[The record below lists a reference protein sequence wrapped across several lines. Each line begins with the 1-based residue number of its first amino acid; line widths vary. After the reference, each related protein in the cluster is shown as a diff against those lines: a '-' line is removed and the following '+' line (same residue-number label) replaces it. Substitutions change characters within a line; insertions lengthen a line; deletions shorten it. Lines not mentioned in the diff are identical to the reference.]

1 MSCDDIR
8 DLLPLV
14 AGSDAGPEE
23 RQAVV
28 AHAALCGR
36 CARELDQLR
45 ESRAAL
51 ASLGEM
57 PAPPSLWPSIRR
69 ELFPAARERVRV
81 WDDLLRL
88 AAALMLGLG
97 VGVGAYPLL
106 RPAPA
111 VEPLAASPLPRPFAQ
126 PATAREY
133 LFAPRA
139 HPVVDQTY
147 WLPRVED
154 VFDSLEKE
162 F

>member
-23 RQAVV
+23 RQAVE

-69 ELFPAARERVRV
+69 ELFPATPRRFAG

-97 VGVGAYPLL
+97 AGVAAYPYV
-106 RPAPA
+106 RPVPS
-111 VEPLAASPLPRPFAQ
+111 VEPLAVSPLPRPLAQ
-126 PATAREY
+126 PATARDF

-139 HPVVDQTY
+139 RPAADEAY

-154 VFDSLEKE
+154 VFDSPEKE